1 MFLVD
6 SADPDRFE
14 EAENELELLLE
25 IPNLNNVPIAVLFT
39 KQDICVL
46 IYILDYSRWWDF
58 IIKYAFKIYE
68 LSRSS
73 FKSV

>member
-46 IYILDYSRWWDF
+46 IYILDYSR
-58 IIKYAFKIYE
+58 
-68 LSRSS
+68 
-73 FKSV
+73 